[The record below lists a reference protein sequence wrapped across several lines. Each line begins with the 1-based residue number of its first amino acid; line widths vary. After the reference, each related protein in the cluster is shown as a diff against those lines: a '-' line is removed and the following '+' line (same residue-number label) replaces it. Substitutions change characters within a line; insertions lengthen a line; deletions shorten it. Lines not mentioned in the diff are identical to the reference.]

1 LTVQV
6 EYHPQT
12 FEKASN
18 QAESLSWNSWDSW
31 NSMKTTIQSQPD
43 STPFQAL
50 MDGNRLAY
58 ISRILAATYVSAERW
73 DNEVMSLSQTLQGFL
88 PRRAKK

>member
-1 LTVQV
+1 MQD
-6 EYHPQT
+6 EYHPQAL
-12 FEKASN
+12 EKASN

-50 MDGNRLAY
+50 ADGIRLALS
-58 ISRILAATYVSAERW
+58 IALLIVICASA
-73 DNEVMSLSQTLQGFL
+73 
-88 PRRAKK
+88 RRAMRMNFRIERLVGRAL